1 MKDKDLQAFKKKLL
15 AEKRRLEGELKSY
28 SLDLHQSQSGWSG
41 EHAYENHLAD
51 LATDTATRES
61 DVSVE
66 LNIRDLLNRI
76 NDALARIESGT
87 YGLCRVCGKPISLE
101 RLRAIPWAEL
111 CIEDKKKEEMGP

>member
-1 MKDKDLQAFKKKLL
+1 MKEKDLQIFKKRLL
-15 AEKRRLEGELKSY
+15 SERKRLEDELKSY
-28 SLDLHQSQSGWSG
+28 ALDLHQNQSGWSG

-66 LNIRDLLNRI
+66 LNIRDMLNRI
-76 NDALARIESGT
+76 NDALGRIENGT
-87 YGLCRVCGKPISLE
+87 YGLCRVCGKPIPIE

-111 CIEDKKKEEMGP
+111 CVEDKKKEEMAP